1 MSLETIERALSD
13 LITTRVEIEKFRQ
26 NFGLA
31 GPPAYKVEALRGR
44 VSSTCYVLEAEADN
58 MAFSGRFGAAS
69 LAHDLP
75 VRVHGVNRDWTCVIV
90 DLRTGSW
97 RPVGTAPNMPGVTPS
112 QHAAAAHVA
121 LDLSDGAEVWI
132 GNPVLIDT
140 DSLRLSVFTDGC
152 GKFSLEVHNP
162 TGRTVDAQLSANTGC
177 PLFTFQPMPIRL
189 GPKSTLVLNVP

>member
-1 MSLETIERALSD
+1 
-13 LITTRVEIEKFRQ
+13 
-26 NFGLA
+26 
-31 GPPAYKVEALRGR
+31 
-44 VSSTCYVLEAEADN
+44 
-58 MAFSGRFGAAS
+58 
-69 LAHDLP
+69 
-75 VRVHGVNRDWTCVIV
+75 
-90 DLRTGSW
+90 
-97 RPVGTAPNMPGVTPS
+97 MPGVTPS